1 MLRCWV
7 KEHNV
12 KQIFLAAAMA
22 VLLLGNAGAAQENT
36 QLVDSFTGE
45 EVTDGSSSVLHEQER
60 ISDRVIYDRK
70 EDSYIYTAANGRVY
84 TNVVDGMITQDAVSI
99 SADDAVGC
107 TLYLDGERLD
117 DPDLSAI
124 TQTGSYVLET
134 ANSTSSEPLFS
145 FTIISDIAGASLSGY
160 RVPAGFAVDSVSV
173 DGVERSAAGGYIDLS
188 EEGAYAIAYEC
199 PAADKFYSLGVYI
212 DHTPPTLAL
221 DAVVDGRARGPVD
234 VSDLEEGVAMLVYRN
249 GEEVTVYNNEIDR
262 SGDYTIEL
270 MDAAGNRTT
279 YTFTIMVYLN
289 ISAWAVVLLLVL
301 IGVALMVYLIVS
313 RRRLH
318 VR

>member
-1 MLRCWV
+1 MKRF
-7 KEHNV
+7 
-12 KQIFLAAAMA
+12 FLAAAMT
-22 VLLLGNAGAAQENT
+22 VLLLGSAGAVQENT

-45 EVTDGSSSVLHEQER
+45 EVADGSSVLREQER
-60 ISDRVIYDRK
+60 ISERVIYDRK
-70 EDSYIYTAANGRVY
+70 EDAYIYTAANGRVY
-84 TNVVDGMITQDAVSI
+84 TNVVDGMITQESVSI
-99 SADDAVGC
+99 HADDAVGC
-107 TLYLDGERLD
+107 TLYLDGERQD
-117 DPDLSAI
+117 EPDLSAI
-124 TQTGSYVLET
+124 TQPGSYVLQT

-145 FTIISDIAGASLSGY
+145 FTILSETAGASLSGY

-173 DGVERSAAGGYIDLS
+173 DGVDKSAEGGYIDLS
-188 EEGAYAIAYEC
+188 GEGVYAIEYEC
-199 PAADKFYSLGVYI
+199 PAANKFYSLNIYI

-221 DAVVDGRARGPVD
+221 ENVEDGKAHGPVD
-234 VSDLEEGVAMLVYRN
+234 VSDLEEGVAMQVYRN

-301 IGVALMVYLIVS
+301 IGIALTVYLIVS

>member
-1 MLRCWV
+1 MLLCWV
-7 KEHNV
+7 KENNV
-12 KQIFLAAAMA
+12 KQFFLTVAMLS
-22 VLLLGNAGAAQENT
+22 LLIAGAGAVQEDT

-45 EVTDGSSSVLHEQER
+45 EVTDGSGVLREQER
-60 ISDRVIYDRK
+60 ISERVIYDRK
-70 EDSYIYTAANGRVY
+70 EDAYVYTAANGQVY
-84 TNVVDGMITQDAVSI
+84 TNVVDGMITQESVSI
-99 SADDAVGC
+99 YADDAVGC
-107 TLYLDGERLD
+107 TLYLDGERVD

-145 FTIISDIAGASLSGY
+145 FTIISETAGASLSGY

-173 DGVERSAAGGYIDLS
+173 DGVDKPAEGGYIDLS
-188 EEGAYAIAYEC
+188 GEGTYAIEYEC
-199 PAADKFYSLGVYI
+199 PAANKYYSMNVYI

-221 DAVVDGRARGPVD
+221 DAVVDGCAHGPVD
-234 VSDLEEGVAMLVYRN
+234 VSDLEEGVAMQVYRD

-289 ISAWAVVLLLVL
+289 ISAWAVVILLVL
-301 IGVALMVYLIVS
+301 IGAALMVYLIVS
-313 RRRLH
+313 RKRLH